1 MSSRGGGRGR
11 RGGRGDHGGGRGTA
25 DPEYEV
31 PRDGAR
37 GGGVGRGAGGAVRG
51 RGRGVAVP
59 EHGCHRDDARAG
71 GAGRGRGRGAAE
83 PEHVG
88 GRGDRDG
95 AGRGGRGVAVPEHGG
110 HRDDARAGGAGRG
123 RDAGAGRGR
132 GRGAAGPEHGSG
144 RGAGRGSRGA
154 GDSGGQFHAP
164 QPAGGRG
171 GYHGGV
177 AHGRGPVAATTAA
190 EVEDMSRHVERK
202 MAVTEAPA
210 LPRLEPSSS
219 APTPAQA
226 PADAALL
233 QGMVASA
240 GRLPPASSKAL
251 VFPARPGYGK
261 IGRRCR
267 VRANHFLVQTADTE
281 IYHYDVCMISLYF
294 SLSLSFNL
302 L

>member
-1 MSSRGGGRGR
+1 VAIA
-11 RGGRGDHGGGRGTA
+11 T
-25 DPEYEV
+25 
-31 PRDGAR
+31 AR
-37 GGGVGRGAGGAVRG
+37 GEAAVALRY
-51 RGRGVAVP
+51 RSMEATVTTPAQEAQDVEATPALAEGVAG
-59 EHGCHRDDARAG
+59 E
-71 GAGRGRGRGAAE
+71 
-83 PEHVG
+83 
-88 GRGDRDG
+88 
-95 AGRGGRGVAVPEHGG
+95 
-110 HRDDARAGGAGRG
+110 
-123 RDAGAGRGR
+123 
-132 GRGAAGPEHGSG
+132 PEHGSG